1 MKKLFSRRKKP
12 ATIGRIS
19 HLHDSNED
27 ILRIIK
33 LYNQG
38 TIKTINEDDPV
49 KYPWLLKYRAS
60 NLYVFITAALSI
72 VSSVSV
78 LHTLVH
84 IELTEYPYS
93 CI

>member
-1 MKKLFSRRKKP
+1 MKKRLFAIFSRRKKTT
-12 ATIGRIS
+12 AIGHIG

-38 TIKTINEDDPV
+38 TIKTINDGDDNRK

-60 NLYVFITAALSI
+60 NLYIFITVACSI
-72 VSSVSV
+72 LSSVK
-78 LHTLVH
+78 
-84 IELTEYPYS
+84 
-93 CI
+93 